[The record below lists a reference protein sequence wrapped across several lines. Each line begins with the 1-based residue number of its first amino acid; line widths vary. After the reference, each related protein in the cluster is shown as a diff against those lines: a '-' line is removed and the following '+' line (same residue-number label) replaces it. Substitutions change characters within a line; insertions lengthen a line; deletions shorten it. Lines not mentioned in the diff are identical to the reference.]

1 MPQRSSGQAIA
12 WHLERERNESVLI
25 HINNLPRAPQPNTSP
40 KQVPSQTPNS
50 RLVLTSPPFLVS
62 YVCPYRIYDMILVV
76 HLIMPI
82 CGPCLSKDMGAI
94 RGLASLIARS
104 QAVDDLERLGRRR
117 RRRRRR
123 RRWRCHCWRC
133 WNWLIG
139 WLRSLATIEWP
150 PGASTRYLC

>member
-1 MPQRSSGQAIA
+1 M
-12 WHLERERNESVLI
+12 RNESVLI

-104 QAVDDLERLGRRR
+104 RSSRRSRAPRPPPPPPPPPPPLAVPLLAMLELVDRLVEVT
-117 RRRRRR
+117 
-123 RRWRCHCWRC
+123 CD
-133 WNWLIG
+133 N
-139 WLRSLATIEWP
+139 
-150 PGASTRYLC
+150 